1 MLVSGMAA
9 RPPAA
14 TGLRVHLEVSGE
26 GRASVGTGLSVLDEL
41 LVLLARASGFDIE
54 VEGHAGGG
62 EAEVEAVAHAL
73 GVELADALGRPG
85 SLGLGSGTAPADE
98 ALAQVAL
105 DASGRP
111 LVVSNVDLTAAHLGG
126 LRGDLLARF
135 LEALADAA
143 GLTVHVRLLHG
154 EDTLH
159 VVDAVAKALGLAL
172 GQACRPAR
180 G

>member
-1 MLVSGMAA
+1 MAA

-14 TGLRVHLEVSGE
+14 TGLRVHLDVHGE
-26 GRASVGTGLSVLDEL
+26 GRASVSTGLPLLDEL
-41 LVLLARASGFDIE
+41 LGLLARAAGFDLEIE
-54 VEGHAGGG
+54 SQGDGG
-62 EAEVEAVAHAL
+62 EAEVEAVGRAL
-73 GVELADALGRPG
+73 GAELADALGRPG
-85 SLGLGSGTAPADE
+85 ALGLGSGTAPADE
-98 ALAQVAL
+98 ALANAAV
-105 DASGRP
+105 DASNRP
-111 LVVSNVDLTAAHLGG
+111 LLVSNVDLTAAHLGG

-135 LEALADAA
+135 LRALSDAA

-154 EDTLH
+154 EDTRH